1 MKYRT
6 TPLLTDLYQL
16 TMMQSYYDWD
26 MDKEA
31 VFEFFFRDLP
41 ERRRFM
47 VACGLEQTLNYLE
60 KLHFT
65 KEEIDFLYQD
75 GRFSDDFL
83 DRLRDFSFTG
93 AIHGLPEGTVFFGNE
108 PVLRVTAPLPQ
119 AQLVETRLINILQFQ
134 TMIASKAVRM
144 TQVMPDKG
152 LVDYGL
158 RRAHGGEAGLF
169 AARASYV
176 AGFAGT
182 ATVAAGKAFGIP
194 TYGTMAHSFVQ
205 AHDSEEEAFYH
216 FALSHPENCVF
227 LLDTYNTEKAVAK
240 VIALASRLAAKNISI
255 KGVRLDSGDLIGL
268 ARRVRTLLDDAGLVE
283 VQILASGDIDEYVLK
298 EIRDQEAPIDGFG
311 IGSKMTTSADQP
323 CFNCSYKLVEYGGRG
338 RRKLADRKT
347 TWPGRKQI
355 FRQYDGE
362 TMCGDVIGLEEETLS
377 GQALIKQ
384 YMAAGKRIKASSLT
398 EARELLQN
406 QLRQLPGDL
415 DNAAY
420 HYPVTLS
427 EHLQNYTK
435 NIKDTLD
442 CHE

>member
-6 TPLLTDLYQL
+6 TPLLTDFYQL

-26 MDKEA
+26 MAEEA

-47 VACGLEQTLNYLE
+47 IACGLEQALNYLE
-60 KLHFT
+60 NLHFT
-65 KEEIDFLYQD
+65 KEEIDFLYED
-75 GRFSDDFL
+75 GRFTDEFL
-83 DRLRDFSFTG
+83 DRLQEFSFTG
-93 AIHGLPEGTVFFGNE
+93 SIHALPEGTVFFGNE

-144 TQVMPDKG
+144 TRVMPEKG

-158 RRAHGGEAGLF
+158 RRAHGSEAGLL
-169 AARASYV
+169 ASRASYL
-176 AGFAGT
+176 AGFVGT
-182 ATVAAGKAFGIP
+182 ATVAAGKAFDIP

-216 FALSHPENCVF
+216 FAVSHPENCVF
-227 LLDTYNTEKAVAK
+227 LLDTYDTEKALSK
-240 VIALASRLAAKNISI
+240 VIALAPRLAAQNITI

-268 ARRVRTLLDDAGLVE
+268 AKRVRTMLDEAGLRE
-283 VQILASGDIDEYVLK
+283 VQILASGDIDEYALEEFREK
-298 EIRDQEAPIDGFG
+298 EAPIDGFG

-355 FRQYDGE
+355 FREYNGGA
-362 TMCGDVIGLEEETLS
+362 MSGDVIGLEDE
-377 GQALIKQ
+377 ALAGRALFEQ
-384 YMAAGKRIKASSLT
+384 YMIAGKRVKSSTLS
-398 EARELLQN
+398 EARELLQG
-406 QLRQLPGDL
+406 QLRQLPEDI
-415 DNAAY
+415 DNPSY
-420 HYPVTLS
+420 FYPVRLS
-427 EHLQNYTK
+427 KKLQSYTE
-435 NIKDTLD
+435 NIKDSLD
-442 CHE
+442 RHE